1 MGGGKE
7 GGLSTYNQDFL
18 FENSNQ
24 QFRSWVDHWEYGRRV
39 KKYECFRV
47 DVKRKS
53 TKDKVRCEKVFDVDE
68 ALDIKNSKASSF
80 QVKGIHVDETN
91 NGVVGFDS
99 IKELYASD
107 EDFRNSWMELKTKQ
121 HGEQGY
127 NVVLP
132 EKLQTRNWNVYRT
145 ALSPLKLMSRFHD
158 HLEIAMLHDI
168 LLHAVET
175 YGDNKYLG
183 TRFGADGIVR
193 EYQWMT
199 YKEACIAW
207 LEVGSGLLY
216 HGIPKGSTR
225 LYFNKIP
232 EWVIVDNACFTYL
245 YISILLYDALG
256 LDAATFTVNHATV
269 KVIFYVP
276 NTLKDLLS
284 YLLEIPY
291 VRLIMV
297 VGARDDE
304 LTSLQ
309 SQKMSRS

>member
-24 QFRSWVDHWEYGRRV
+24 QFM
-39 KKYECFRV
+39 

-68 ALDIKNSKASSF
+68 FLDIKNLKASSI
-80 QVKGIHVDETN
+80 QVKGIPVDETKSMCN
-91 NGVVGFDS
+91 DVVGFDS

-107 EDFRNSWMELKTKQ
+107 EDFRNSCMELKTKK

-127 NVVLP
+127 NVVLL

-145 ALSPLKLMSRFHD
+145 ALSPLKLVSRFHD

-183 TRFGADGIVR
+183 TRFGTDGIVR
-193 EYQWMT
+193 EYKWIT
-199 YKEACIAW
+199 YREACIAW

-216 HGIPKGSTR
+216 HGIPKGSTG
-225 LYFNKIP
+225 LHFNSRP
-232 EWVIVDNACFTYL
+232 EWVIVDNACFTYS
-245 YISILLYDALG
+245 YISILLYDAIS
-256 LDAATFTVNHATV
+256 LDAATFILNLVTMQ
-269 KVIFYVP
+269 VIFCVP

-291 VRLIMV
+291 VCLIMV
-297 VGARDDE
+297 VGTRYDE
-304 LTSLQ
+304 LTSL
-309 SQKMSRS
+309 